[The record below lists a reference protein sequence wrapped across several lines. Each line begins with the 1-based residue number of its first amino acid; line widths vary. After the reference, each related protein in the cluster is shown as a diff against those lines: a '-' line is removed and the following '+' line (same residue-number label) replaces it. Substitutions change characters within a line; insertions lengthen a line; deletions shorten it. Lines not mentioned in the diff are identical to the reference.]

1 MNTRYLER
9 NIDKSLEEWKNSPEH
24 KPVLLR
30 GARQVGKTSA
40 VRNLGK
46 KFENYVEI
54 DLHLRQDLH
63 AVFNKM
69 KSPQQ
74 LCEELSLLEGFTIKP
89 GKTLFFI
96 DEIQDCPAAIG
107 CLRYFYE
114 QYPELHIIAAGSLL
128 EFALEELPSFGV
140 GRIHSLYMYPFCFS
154 EFLKAMDN
162 APLAAAV
169 DKASPSAPLPD
180 IVHNRLLQFL
190 RVFMI
195 IGGMPAV
202 VKKYAETKSFVEC
215 QKILAELITSY
226 RDDFAKYRRRIP
238 SSRIDAVFLSVAA
251 QTQGKFMFSKVG
263 GLRTEQAQAA
273 LQTLILAG
281 LVYPVTHTAANGIP
295 LGAETDERYR
305 RMIMFDTGLL
315 QRVLNLDLSDIILEN
330 DVNFINKGP
339 LAEVFVGCEFVKNMP
354 ADFPAA
360 LYCWQRDKKGSDAEI
375 DYLVQRHNQIWPV
388 EVKSGQTGKMQS
400 LRIFMSQKK
409 SLFGIRT
416 SLENFCEYQDIKVY
430 PLYAAGNIVKA

>member
-1 MNTRYLER
+1 MNTKYLER
-9 NIDKSLEEWKNSPEH
+9 NIDKALAEWKKSSEH
-24 KPVLLR
+24 KPILLR

-46 KFENYVEI
+46 TFENYVEI

-74 LCEELSLLEGFTIKP
+74 LCEELSLLEGFTFKP

-107 CLRYFYE
+107 SLRYFYE
-114 QYPELHIIAAGSLL
+114 QYPELHVIAAGSLL

-154 EFLKAMDN
+154 EFLQAMDN

-169 DKASPSAPLPD
+169 SKASPSNPLSD
-180 IVHNRLLQFL
+180 VVHNKLLQFL
-190 RVFMI
+190 RAFMI

-202 VKKYAETKSFVEC
+202 VKKYVETNSFVEC
-215 QKILAELITSY
+215 QKILAELITAY

-238 SSRIDAVFLSVAA
+238 SSRIDAVFMSVAA
-251 QTQGKFMFSKVG
+251 QTQGKFMFSKVDG
-263 GLRTEQAQAA
+263 VRTEQAQAA

-295 LGAETDERYR
+295 LGAETDERCR

-315 QRVLNLDLSDIILEN
+315 QRVLNLDLKDIILEN

-375 DYLVQRHNQIWPV
+375 DYLVQSHNQILPV
-388 EVKSGQTGKMQS
+388 EVKSGKTGKMQS

-409 SLFGIRT
+409 SPFGIRT

-430 PLYAAGNIVKA
+430 PLYAAGNIVRG

>member
-1 MNTRYLER
+1 MNTKYLER
-9 NIDKSLEEWKNSPEH
+9 NIDKVLAEWKKSSEH
-24 KPVLLR
+24 KPILLR

-46 KFENYVEI
+46 TFENYVEI

-74 LCEELSLLEGFTIKP
+74 LCEELSLLEGFTFKP

-114 QYPELHIIAAGSLL
+114 QYPELHVIAAGSLL

-154 EFLKAMDN
+154 EFLQAMDN

-169 DKASPSAPLPD
+169 SNASPSNPLSD
-180 IVHNRLLQFL
+180 VVHNRLLQFL
-190 RVFMI
+190 RAFMI

-202 VKKYAETKSFVEC
+202 VKKYVETHSFVEC

-238 SSRIDAVFLSVAA
+238 SSRIDAVFMSVAA
-251 QTQGKFMFSKVG
+251 QTQGKFMFSKVDG
-263 GLRTEQAQAA
+263 VRTEQAQAA

-281 LVYPVTHTAANGIP
+281 LVYPVTHTAANGFP
-295 LGAETDERYR
+295 SA
-305 RMIMFDTGLL
+305 
-315 QRVLNLDLSDIILEN
+315 QRPTKD
-330 DVNFINKGP
+330 
-339 LAEVFVGCEFVKNMP
+339 
-354 ADFPAA
+354 AA
-360 LYCWQRDKKGSDAEI
+360 
-375 DYLVQRHNQIWPV
+375 V
-388 EVKSGQTGKMQS
+388 
-400 LRIFMSQKK
+400 
-409 SLFGIRT
+409 
-416 SLENFCEYQDIKVY
+416 
-430 PLYAAGNIVKA
+430 

>member
-1 MNTRYLER
+1 MNTKYLER

-190 RVFMI
+190 RAFMI

-251 QTQGKFMFSKVG
+251 QTQGKFMFSKVD

-375 DYLVQRHNQIWPV
+375 DYLVQRRNQIWPV
-388 EVKSGQTGKMQS
+388 EVKSGKTGKMQS

>member
-114 QYPELHIIAAGSLL
+114 QYSELHIIAAGSLL

-375 DYLVQRHNQIWPV
+375 DYLVQRRNQIWPV
-388 EVKSGQTGKMQS
+388 EVKSGKTGKMQS

>member
-1 MNTRYLER
+1 MNNKYLKR
-9 NIDKSLEEWKNSPEH
+9 NIDTALTEWKNSAGH
-24 KPVLLR
+24 KPILLR

-40 VRNLGK
+40 VRNLGR

-63 AVFNKM
+63 PLFNKM
-69 KSPQQ
+69 RTPQQ
-74 LCEELSLLEGFTIKP
+74 LCEEIAMLEGCTFKP

-114 QYPELHIIAAGSLL
+114 QFPELHVIAAGSLL

-154 EFLKAMDN
+154 EFLEATNNM
-162 APLAAAV
+162 PLAAAI
-169 DKASPSAPLPD
+169 DSASPSSPLSD
-180 IVHNRLLQFL
+180 IVHNRLLELL
-190 RVFMI
+190 RTFMI

-202 VKKYAETKSFVEC
+202 VKKYAETASLTNC
-215 QKILAELITSY
+215 QKLLGELIASF

-238 SSRIDAVFLSVAA
+238 SSRIDAVFMSVAA
-251 QTQGKFMFSKVG
+251 QSQGKFMYSKIDGV
-263 GLRTEQAQAA
+263 RTEQAQAA

-305 RMIMFDTGLL
+305 RMILFDTGLL

-330 DVNFINKGP
+330 DISFINKGP

-354 ADFPAA
+354 ADYLAA
-360 LYCWQRDKKGSDAEI
+360 LYCWHRDKKGSDAEI

-388 EVKSGQTGKMQS
+388 EVKSGKSGKMQS
-400 LRIFMSQKK
+400 LRIFMEQKH
-409 SLFGIRT
+409 SPFGIRT
-416 SLENFCEYQDIKVY
+416 SLENFCEYDNIKVY
-430 PLYAAGNIVKA
+430 PLYAAGNIVR